1 MAQFSMVQDI
11 KRVLHSLRLQ
21 PPVTILGHS
30 VGGRIG
36 MTMALNDGISWVKD
50 LIVVDE
56 CPSMNPVLQ
65 KESTTPLYINLLKS
79 INPNRY
85 GSLQEIDG
93 ALAAKITVYDYK
105 LNTKS

>member
-1 MAQFSMVQDI
+1 MVQDI
-11 KRVLHSLRLQ
+11 KQVLHSLRLQ
-21 PPVTILGHS
+21 LPITILGHS
-30 VGGRIG
+30 VGGRMG
-36 MTMALNDGISWVKD
+36 MTMALNDGVSWVKN

-85 GSLQEIDG
+85 NSLREIDD
-93 ALAAKITVYDYK
+93 ALATKIKVRM
-105 LNTKS
+105 